1 MSQLRR
7 RDGSRLLPQ
16 AICSKD
22 RLTAMARVPTRSVR
36 NLMAPRC
43 SDPITKRRSRHTR
56 LPQSDI
62 SGRGE
67 PPVLLNWRDQFFYRH
82 PGSWFFLK
90 KPVKIGTGECCLK
103 KWAKKGLQK
112 FWCSCHI
119 RRHNTQ
125 PGNSIVRWKYGIE
138 FLLLSIIM
146 VGLALSAWRYFD
158 HRADREAVKRLTSL
172 QPPRP
177 ANFDPAMIANL
188 PEPVRR
194 YFL

>member
-1 MSQLRR
+1 MMVKRWCSQLRR

-16 AICSKD
+16 TFVFKSN

-67 PPVLLNWRDQFFYRH
+67 PPVLLSWRDQLFLIVI
-82 PGSWFFLK
+82 PVLGFLK

-103 KWAKKGLQK
+103 KWSKKGLQK
-112 FWCSCHI
+112 FWCSC
-119 RRHNTQ
+119 Q
-125 PGNSIVRWKYGIE
+125 
-138 FLLLSIIM
+138 
-146 VGLALSAWRYFD
+146 
-158 HRADREAVKRLTSL
+158 
-172 QPPRP
+172 
-177 ANFDPAMIANL
+177 AN
-188 PEPVRR
+188 
-194 YFL
+194 